1 MTYRLCIWY
10 ALLTPFFRCPSRL
23 SDLNESSPTVCKPYL
38 IARSHVEPHVLPYY
52 HTYGAP
58 YVERARPYV
67 LVFNEHV
74 YSPVAKAT
82 KEGYDKYGAPAWD
95 QTQAYAQEQWQ
106 AQAVPRLRSVQSYL
120 DGVYQTEVRPY
131 VQRGIETVSP
141 YYENANA
148 VIMKAYGEYVL
159 PIYAYSG
166 PFIGKTYTS
175 GQDMLTTTVLP
186 YAHGTWSSVIYFV
199 HSEVWPRVTG
209 LYSENVEPQLVKIGQ
224 RLASYREGK
233 RLRGVADNFNR

>member
-1 MTYRLCIWY
+1 M
-10 ALLTPFFRCPSRL
+10 LTPFFRCPSRL

-148 VIMKAYGEYVL
+148 VIMKAYVEYVL